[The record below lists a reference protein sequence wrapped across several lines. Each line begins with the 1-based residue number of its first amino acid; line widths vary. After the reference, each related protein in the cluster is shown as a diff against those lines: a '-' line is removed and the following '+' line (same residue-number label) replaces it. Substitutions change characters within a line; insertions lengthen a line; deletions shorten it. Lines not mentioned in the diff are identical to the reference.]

1 VASTSR
7 FAGTFSALRCGISGA
22 PRAPSRRA
30 GLLPFPPAQ
39 VSSFE
44 VPIPVPGTVQKNS
57 GTDDEAADAAA
68 SPHRAVFIRAPAIMT
83 ASEDVEVL
91 AKVSA
96 VPSPAAREA
105 IEAVDLPDAAGR
117 GACGHTQFCSGH
129 RAWVAS

>member
-1 VASTSR
+1 MASTSR

-96 VPSPAAREA
+96 VPSPAAARPLHVSRYMGPAPFLHIQVQEA
-105 IEAVDLPDAAGR
+105 RKTGNHP
-117 GACGHTQFCSGH
+117 
-129 RAWVAS
+129 